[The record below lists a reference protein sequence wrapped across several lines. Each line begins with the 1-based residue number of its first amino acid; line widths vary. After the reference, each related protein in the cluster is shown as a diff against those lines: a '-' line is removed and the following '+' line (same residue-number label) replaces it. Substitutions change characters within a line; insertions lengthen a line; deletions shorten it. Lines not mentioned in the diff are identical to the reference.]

1 MVKSVETFHINIP
14 DHYKD
19 TAFRGHSSES
29 ACSCVYAGSIT
40 TYMQEDCM
48 HHVIRLGIGTW
59 VPKVQIPLEL
69 TYLWVSC
76 TYSWSTGLY
85 PVPSLWTHS

>member
-1 MVKSVETFHINIP
+1 MVKSVETFHNNIP

-40 TYMQEDCM
+40 TSMQEDCM
-48 HHVIRLGIGTW
+48 LSRH
-59 VPKVQIPLEL
+59 
-69 TYLWVSC
+69 
-76 TYSWSTGLY
+76 
-85 PVPSLWTHS
+85 SLRHWDLDTKGPNTT